1 MNASSSPSVL
11 VNEATYEEEDGVKS
25 LYLSGSGAYATT
37 PAVDFG
43 KNSFTI
49 ASWVKLQSPANV
61 ISIIYSDW
69 SSPFKFIVDA
79 YDPSGRLPFGGMDKK
94 DNTIHGCM
102 QGLHQLTTGFMLRQ
116 SGTETQ
122 TRLACSS
129 TVRRLEPNLRRA
141 TGTLGI
147 IYDIGLKRDDNKTLR
162 G

>member
-1 MNASSSPSVL
+1 MKNSGSVVQDAPSVSPIRPSFPGSL
-11 VNEATYEEEDGVKS
+11 DLSLHCSILLYSTNKITTVFYPLNSLINGATYEEEDGVKS

-79 YDPSGRLPFGGMDKK
+79 YDPSGRLHFGGM
-94 DNTIHGCM
+94 N
-102 QGLHQLTTGFMLRQ
+102 
-116 SGTETQ
+116 
-122 TRLACSS
+122 
-129 TVRRLEPNLRRA
+129 
-141 TGTLGI
+141 
-147 IYDIGLKRDDNKTLR
+147 NKGQYHPWLCA